1 MADKV
6 RVMFNIPR
14 SHPKWS
20 KLARPVEIPLEEYI
34 QFRIDEQTG
43 SKDYMASYVTRKYL
57 KGDGVS
63 ADEIKM
69 VTAPGNYI
77 HTFELDRLIEQ
88 GINPLERMNQD
99 DEEDEDDDYFTIPK
113 GYGDDDD
120 DDDDNPDNLIH
131 GNHYHAKNKKQNV
144 EENQKWNKNATIAV
158 LILIAF
164 LALLVILL
172 ISFI

>member
-1 MADKV
+1 MADKI
-6 RVMFNIPR
+6 RVIFNIPQ

-20 KLARPVEIPLEEYI
+20 KLARPVEIPLEEYV
-34 QFRIDEQTG
+34 QFRMDEQAG
-43 SKDYMASYVTRKYL
+43 SKDYMASYVTRRYL
-57 KGDGVS
+57 KGDDVS
-63 ADEIKM
+63 ADEIEM

-99 DEEDEDDDYFTIPK
+99 NEEDEDYFTITK

-120 DDDDNPDNLIH
+120 DDDDPDNLIH
-131 GNHYHAKNKKQNV
+131 GNHYPAKNKKQNV

-158 LILIAF
+158 LILITF
-164 LALLVILL
+164 IALLVILL